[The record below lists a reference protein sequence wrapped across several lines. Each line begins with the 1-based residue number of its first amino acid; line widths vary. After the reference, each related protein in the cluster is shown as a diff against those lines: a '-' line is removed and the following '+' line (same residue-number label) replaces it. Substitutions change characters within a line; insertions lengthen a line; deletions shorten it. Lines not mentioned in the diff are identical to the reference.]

1 MSKTEKKH
9 AGETAKTGGA
19 RATAGKAK
27 QAKQTRR
34 IWRTVATKCGT
45 VLISPTG
52 ERYHGTAA
60 EVRAARLYPWER
72 ADLAQALK
80 VWHYCWLQ
88 WRYCAESREE
98 LRRIAADR
106 RRDIIQSHKAKART
120 GDTRGFDRKILAA
133 ACARYMGMTAEQ
145 FEGAWIDAGISAAID
160 EMPDGCEFLTRHER
174 EAMSTPLY
182 EWCDSLYAK
191 RVLSERRAQGK
202 ERKA

>member
-1 MSKTEKKH
+1 MSKTKKRH

-27 QAKQTRR
+27 QAKRTRR
-34 IWRTVATKCGT
+34 IWRTVATKEGT

-60 EVRAARLYPWER
+60 EVRAAHIAPRWRDY
-72 ADLAQALK
+72 LARQI
-80 VWHYCWLQ
+80 WLA
-88 WRYCAESREE
+88 RFVDRGNPAELEKAVAE
-98 LRRIAADR
+98 R
-106 RRDIIQSHKAKART
+106 RREIIMFDHAHRKDAKER
-120 GDTRGFDRKILAA
+120 DREILVS
-133 ACARYMGMTAEQ
+133 ACARHLGMSAEE
-145 FEGAWIDAGISAAID
+145 FEGTWIDSGISAAID
-160 EMPDGCEFLTRHER
+160 EMPDGGEFLTRHER

-191 RVLSERRAQGK
+191 RVLSERRAEGK